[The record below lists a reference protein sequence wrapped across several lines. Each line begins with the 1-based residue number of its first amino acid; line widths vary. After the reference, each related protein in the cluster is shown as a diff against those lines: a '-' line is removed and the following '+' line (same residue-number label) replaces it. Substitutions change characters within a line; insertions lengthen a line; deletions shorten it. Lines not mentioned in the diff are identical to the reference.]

1 MSNKIFKTITKKTSN
16 WLYKLFFL
24 CVFKKARYESI
35 LPLKKDLLIISVAFN
50 NSETISI
57 QYSHLV
63 KNLKEDFDY
72 LIADNSSKENISDEL
87 KIFCEKNNLSY
98 IRLPKNPL
106 TNIRTSGSHSIAL
119 NWCYRNI
126 IKKNK
131 PKYFGLLDHDIFP
144 IRDVEIVKNMKNG
157 FWGVVRTKKEKWWYF
172 WPGFSFFE
180 YEKFKKY
187 RFDFFPYHADRNG
200 LIFLD
205 TGGSNYNSICKKIDR
220 NSISVAESVIIDIP
234 TKKPLVIGRDSSQT
248 FEIIDNKWM
257 HIRQISWREE
267 SFNKMSE
274 FDGIINIAN
283 EIIEENSKNKAWQN
297 SNG

>member
-1 MSNKIFKTITKKTSN
+1 MFNKTLKTISKKLSN
-16 WLYKLFFL
+16 LLYRLFFL
-24 CVFKKARYESI
+24 YVFKKAKYSNI
-35 LPLKKDLLIISVAFN
+35 LPIKSNLLIISIAFN

-63 KNLKEDFDY
+63 ENLEDDFDY
-72 LIADNSSKENISDEL
+72 LIADNSDKENISYEI
-87 KIFCEKNNLSY
+87 KSFCEKNNLSY

-106 TNIRTSGSHSIAL
+106 TNIRTSGSHGMAL

-126 IKKNK
+126 VKKNK

-144 IRDVEIVKNMKNG
+144 IKNAGIIKNMKGG

-180 YEKFKKY
+180 YEKIKKY
-187 RFDFFPYHADRNG
+187 KFNFFPYHAGRDG

-205 TGGSNYNSICKKIDR
+205 TGGSNYHSVCKKIGR
-220 NSISVAESVIIDIP
+220 ENISEAESVIIDIP
-234 TKKPLVIGRDSSQT
+234 TKKQLVIGRDSSQT

-267 SFNKMSE
+267 SFNKMTE
-274 FDGIINIAN
+274 FDDIISIAK
-283 EIIEENSKNKAWQN
+283 EIIEEKLKTNNQ
-297 SNG
+297 